1 MPTTIPYL
9 ERLEA
14 DLELV
19 AEDAA
24 AGRKAVPGQ
33 GGRRRRPA
41 QGAWMRWSGAAA
53 ALLVVAWGIGSLSG
67 QSEMALTASEHEAG
81 STVAGGGEAT
91 SAPRAGAPDAL
102 GVSPDLADEEAALGT
117 ARDGSPYAAD
127 IAKIDRDGTL
137 SLKLEE
143 GEFKPAF
150 NEVVLI
156 ADRNGGV
163 LLASETHGPDSGTLT
178 LRIPAVNFD
187 RAFAAVSQL
196 GAVRDSTVTGKDVTA
211 EYLDLRAHLR
221 IAKGRRD
228 VIFGLYDRATTISD
242 TLRIYDELE
251 QVQLRIEQTQG
262 RLNYL
267 DQQTSIST
275 LEVTLSEREPEPA
288 AQQQGSGVENPSLTR
303 AWERAVQGFLGVI
316 ATVIVGLGYLVPLGI
331 LVGIG
336 LLVFMLV
343 RRRGPAAS

>member
-1 MPTTIPYL
+1 
-9 ERLEA
+9 
-14 DLELV
+14 
-19 AEDAA
+19 
-24 AGRKAVPGQ
+24 
-33 GGRRRRPA
+33 
-41 QGAWMRWSGAAA
+41 MRWSGAAA

-67 QSEMALTASEHEAG
+67 QSDMAPAGDAPEAG

-91 SAPRAGAPDAL
+91 GTPAADDADGRDDFTYTTEWDALGRIGDEGEAGAP
-102 GVSPDLADEEAALGT
+102 AA
-117 ARDGSPYAAD
+117 YATD

-156 ADRNGGV
+156 ADQNGGV

-196 GAVRDSTVTGKDVTA
+196 GAVRDSTVTGEDVTA

-251 QVQLRIEQTQG
+251 KVQLRIEQTQG

-275 LEVTLSEREPEPA
+275 LQVTLSEREPEPA
-288 AQQQGSGVENPSLTR
+288 AQQQGSDVENPSLTR